1 MKIIDAKTIEA
12 AYERIKRYINKTP
25 LVSNNNIN
33 NQFGAQIYFKLEN
46 EQITGSFKIR
56 GALNKI
62 LQFLKT

>member
-46 EQITGSFKIR
+46 NLLSG
-56 GALNKI
+56 NK
-62 LQFLKT
+62 